1 MIKSMRSVRKVTHYL
16 CTHCFHSFPDGVT
29 ARKHVKDAHGSAKGT
44 SKTPKRARRG
54 PTQTG
59 RVHAAIQGGAK
70 TAKDVSK
77 KTRIP
82 LPRVHSLLTYLRKR
96 GKITGYADDLRAK

>member
-1 MIKSMRSVRKVTHYL
+1 MRSVRKVTDYI
-16 CTHCFHSFPDGVT
+16 CTHCFHSFPDGVA
-29 ARKHVKDAHGSAKGT
+29 ARKHVKEAHANLKGPAKG
-44 SKTPKRARRG
+44 PRRARRG

-59 RVHAAIQGGAK
+59 RVFTAIQGGAK
-70 TAKDVSK
+70 TAKDVAK

-96 GKITGYADDLRAK
+96 GQIAGYATDLRVR